1 MSVIELKD
9 IMQTY
14 QMGDSVVHALYHVNL
29 KIEPGEFTSI
39 MGPSGSGKST
49 MMNILGCLDRP
60 TSGEYFLDG
69 KEIAG
74 YDDDELAHTR
84 NAKIGFVF
92 QNFNLLAKLTAQE
105 NVALPLVYA
114 GVDEEERM
122 ERAKKALEAVGLGD
136 RLEHKPMEMSG
147 GQRQRVA
154 IARALINN
162 PAIIMADEPTGNLDT
177 KSSYE
182 IMDIFKKMNES
193 GKTVVMVTHEPDIA
207 EQTKRILV
215 MRDGQLVS
223 DERSGGRTDY
233 AAKELQQMRDG
244 TQS

>member
-9 IMQTY
+9 IMKTY
-14 QMGDSVVHALYHVNL
+14 QMGYSVVNELYHVNL

-223 DERSGGRTDY
+223 DERSGGKTDY

>member
-1 MSVIELKD
+1 MATVIELQD
-9 IMQTY
+9 IVKRY
-14 QMGDSVVHALYHVNL
+14 QMGDSIVYALDYVNV
-29 KIEPGEFTSI
+29 KIEYGEFTSI

-60 TSGEYFLDG
+60 TSGLYYLDG

-74 YDDDELAHTR
+74 YDNDELAHTR

-92 QNFNLLAKLTAQE
+92 QNFNLLAKLTAQA

-114 GVDEEERM
+114 GVPEEERM
-122 ERAKKALEAVGLGD
+122 ERAKKALEAVGLGA
-136 RLEHKPMEMSG
+136 RLDHKPMEMSG

-154 IARALINN
+154 IARALIND

-182 IMDIFKKMNES
+182 IMDIFKQMNAS

-215 MRDGQLVS
+215 MRDGKLIQ
-223 DERSGGRTDY
+223 DGGKPY
-233 AAKELQQMRDG
+233 AE
-244 TQS
+244 